1 MRIPE
6 LTGVDEFLRWEEQ
19 QDQRYEFA
27 AGTVTLFAGVTRRH
41 ELVVGNLLS
50 ALRRTLGA
58 GRVSGSS
65 LKLVTQHS
73 SRYPDIFVG
82 AHPRDRLEGSEARD
96 PTLLIEVLSELTDAT
111 DRGPKAEEYRTLETL
126 QEYVLVDSRERSVQT
141 IRRSGKDWITQLPVL
156 AGAVR
161 FESVD
166 VEITFDAIY
175 AGTKL

>member
-1 MRIPE
+1 MRIPQ
-6 LTGVDEFLRWEEQ
+6 LTGVDEFLRWEEE

-27 AGTVTLFAGVTRRH
+27 GGAVTLFAGVTRRH
-41 ELVVGNLLS
+41 ELIVGNLLS

-65 LKLVTQHS
+65 LKLVTQQS
-73 SRYPDIFVG
+73 SRYPDVFVG
-82 AHPRDRLEGSEARD
+82 VHPHDRLDGSEARD
-96 PTLLIEVLSELTDAT
+96 PTLLIEVLSEATDAT
-111 DRGPKAEEYRTLETL
+111 DRGPKAEEYQTLDTL

-141 IRRSGKDWITQLPVL
+141 HRRSGLDWIVSNPVVT
-156 AGAVR
+156 GTIR

-166 VEITFDAIY
+166 LEMTFDAIY